1 MSVTSLGV
9 TSSARERSVQP
20 HGLSAEPHGPSTSSE
35 LRVVGQPQP
44 GVSRG
49 REALAV
55 ALPTLLVGVAVA
67 LVDGL
72 TLLPLTCAVLCA
84 GLAGLR
90 TPQPGRGHTART
102 LVRADAAGAAALA
115 LCLAVAG
122 VVELVSLTD
131 VRWGLA
137 VVTSSLV
144 ASAALRLYRVPRKG
158 LRRVVLVGARED
170 IETYTSAMRNPGP
183 LVAGGIVLD
192 ALPTRAAHS
201 TLGFPLSASLDTIA
215 EMVSSVGAD
224 AVFVLPGRDVDSA
237 VVRRISVALGH
248 DPVAVA
254 VVCPFASVS
263 THRMRPTVVGGTTV
277 LGLDPAE
284 PSAVALR
291 VKEVVDRA
299 CAGVLLLVAAPALA
313 VLLLAIRVDS
323 RGPAIFMQTR
333 VGRDGVPFRMFKF
346 RSMHLDAESMKQ
358 ALLEEN
364 EAEGALFKIRRD
376 PRVTRLGYWL
386 RRSSLDELPQ
396 LLNVL
401 LGQMS
406 LVGPRPALPD
416 EVARYDGT
424 ARRRLAVKPG
434 ITGLWQVSG
443 RSDLGWE
450 ESLQLDIY
458 YAENWRLRDDLSIAA
473 RTIGAVTLGRGA
485 Y

>member
-1 MSVTSLGV
+1 MSVTPLGL
-9 TSSARERSVQP
+9 SSSSRERPAQP
-20 HGLSAEPHGPSTSSE
+20 HGLSTSTE
-35 LRVVGQPQP
+35 LRVVRQPP
-44 GVSRG
+44 SAVSRR

-55 ALPTLLVGVAVA
+55 AVPTLLLGLAVA
-67 LVDGL
+67 LFDGL
-72 TLLPLTCAVLCA
+72 ALLPLACAVVCA

-90 TPQPGRGHTART
+90 TPEPGRGHTART
-102 LVRADAAGAAALA
+102 LVRADSATAGVLGLALA
-115 LCLAVAG
+115 MAG
-122 VVELVSLTD
+122 VVELVALTD

-137 VVTSSLV
+137 VVATSLV
-144 ASAALRLYRVPRKG
+144 ASVALRFLRVPDG
-158 LRRVVLVGARED
+158 SMRRVVLVGARED
-170 IETYTSAMRNPGP
+170 IETYTATVRNPGL

-192 ALPTRAAHS
+192 ALTTRAGHAA
-201 TLGFPLSASLDTIA
+201 LGFPLSASLDTVS

-224 AVFVLPGRDVDSA
+224 AVLVLPGRDVDSE
-237 VVRRISVALGH
+237 VVRRVSGALGH

-254 VVCPFASVS
+254 VVCPVASVS
-263 THRMRPTVVGGTTV
+263 GHRMRPTVVGGTTL
-277 LGLDPAE
+277 LGLDPVR

-291 VKEVVDRA
+291 VKAVVDRV
-299 CAGVLLLVAAPALA
+299 CAGLMLLVAAPVLA
-313 VLLLAIRVDS
+313 VLMLAIRVDS

-346 RSMHLDAESMKQ
+346 RSMYVDAESMKQ

-364 EAEGALFKIRRD
+364 ESDGALFKIRRD
-376 PRVTRLGYWL
+376 PRITRLGFWL

-396 LLNVL
+396 LVNVV
-401 LGQMS
+401 LGHMS
-406 LVGPRPALPD
+406 LIGPRPALPD
-416 EVARYDGT
+416 EVERYDET

-458 YAENWRLRDDLSIAA
+458 YAENWRLRDDLVIAA
-473 RTIGAVTLGRGA
+473 RTVTAVAFARGA